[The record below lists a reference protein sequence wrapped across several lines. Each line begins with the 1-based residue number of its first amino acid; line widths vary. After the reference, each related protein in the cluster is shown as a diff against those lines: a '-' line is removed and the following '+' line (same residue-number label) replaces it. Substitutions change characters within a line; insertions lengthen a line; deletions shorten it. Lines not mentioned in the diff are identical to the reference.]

1 MQKRMSLF
9 VQIQWVKLINLLQFK
24 FVKDSIWTLI
34 SYIILAVSGILAN
47 VIIGNAY
54 GAAGL
59 GVFSQS
65 LAIYMILSLIG
76 VFGLNISVLKHIAH
90 HNAETDIQKSIF
102 TTASVMALAI
112 SLILT
117 LLILVFANHFPT
129 SFFNTEV
136 TKATSI
142 MVYSLP
148 FFVQNK
154 IFTALA
160 NGMRQMK
167 IYSLVQ
173 SARWIL
179 IIGFILVSFFLNKS
193 VYYLSFCFLF
203 SEVLIFLFFII
214 FYYNYFTIN
223 KLQKSWY
230 KKNLVFG
237 SKSVLL
243 GFVNE
248 ANNRIDI
255 FFISFFLT
263 NQYVGIY
270 SFASSF
276 IKGFLSLAAVVQ
288 LNINPIISDLW
299 KKNDLDAIRK
309 YTQRVSQTM
318 LIIITPMI
326 LLMALAYPIF
336 IYIFMSEKVYLQY
349 LPVFYILLSGVFL
362 RAVYSFAGAY
372 LSMADLLNVSL
383 KNLILVLSFNAVSCF
398 ILIHFFGFYGAA
410 LSTASTYV
418 FSVLLMHY
426 FIKKRMGIAL
436 LTFKITRHTQ

>member
-1 MQKRMSLF
+1 MQTTDSFFAQFHWL
-9 VQIQWVKLINLLQFK
+9 KLRKLLHFK
-24 FVKDSIWTLI
+24 FVKDSVWTLI
-34 SYIILAVSGILAN
+34 SYAILSISGVLAN

-54 GAAGL
+54 GATGL
-59 GVFSQS
+59 GIFSQA

-90 HNAETDIQKSIF
+90 HSSEIEVQKSIF
-102 TTASVMALAI
+102 TTAALMAFVI
-112 SLILT
+112 SLIISSIT
-117 LLILVFANHFPT
+117 LFTANLFPA
-129 SFFNTEV
+129 SFFNAEV
-136 TKATSI
+136 TKATSF

-154 IFTALA
+154 IFTSLA

-173 SARWIL
+173 SSRWIL
-179 IIGFILVSFFLNKS
+179 IIGFIFISFILDKS

-203 SEVLIFLFFII
+203 SEVLIFLFFTL
-214 FYYNYFTIN
+214 YYFKYFTLRALN
-223 KLQKSWY
+223 KSWY
-230 KKNLVFG
+230 KKNFVFG

-255 FFISFFLT
+255 FFIGFFLT
-263 NQYVGIY
+263 NHYVGIY

-276 IKGFLSLAAVVQ
+276 IKGFLSLTAVVQ

-299 KKNDLDAIRK
+299 RKNDIDAIRK
-309 YTQRVSQTM
+309 YTRRVSRIM
-318 LIIITPMI
+318 IIIVTPLI
-326 LLMALAYPIF
+326 LLLGLAYPLF
-336 IYIFMSEKVYLQY
+336 IYIFMTEKIYLQY
-349 LPVFYILLSGVFL
+349 LPVFYILLSGVFI
-362 RAVYSFAGAY
+362 RAIYNFAGAY

-383 KNLILVLSFNAVSCF
+383 KNLLLVLSYNAFSCF
-398 ILIHFFGFYGAA
+398 LLIHFFGFYGAA

-426 FIKKRMGIAL
+426 FIKKRMGIEL
-436 LTFKITRHTQ
+436 LQLPRNTLST